1 MQNCKQYVWLRF
13 LNYLFCMTIEGKFS
27 STPGKIKV
35 QDISVLIK
43 LTFLFCKTAKMNSCG
58 DNTTKGKMPEDS
70 GNMVE

>member
-1 MQNCKQYVWLRF
+1 
-13 LNYLFCMTIEGKFS
+13 MTIEGKFS